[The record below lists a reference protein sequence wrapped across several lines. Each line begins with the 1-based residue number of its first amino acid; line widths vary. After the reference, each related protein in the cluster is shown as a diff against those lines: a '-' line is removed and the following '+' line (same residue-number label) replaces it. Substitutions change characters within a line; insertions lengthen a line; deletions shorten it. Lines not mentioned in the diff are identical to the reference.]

1 MPKTPSYRCR
11 EGYTQAIVTLTDS
24 VTKKRRDYWLG
35 QHGTPESREQYHRII
50 AEWEANER
58 RLPRPPVEPARTEKP
73 EQLALIVLLR
83 DFYRFAKRHYDDG
96 EFRSFLAAMRLMKKL
111 YGRTPAVEFGPKKLR
126 MLREQMIR
134 GDATEDPPRKPWSRK
149 YINQQ
154 VQRIRRIFKWA
165 VAHEMVPAAAH
176 QALCTLEPLKRGRS
190 DARENPK
197 VGPVPP
203 DMLEAVM
210 PLLSKP
216 VRALV
221 ELQLLTGARAG
232 ELVDLRVCDIEV
244 DEKTAV
250 CSYRP
255 NKHKNAHR
263 EHERVI
269 YFGPRAQ
276 EILRPFMRGRAIPDY
291 MFSPAESDADR
302 RAALHAARKTP
313 LSCGNRPGTNVEE
326 VPGRAPGAHYTTD
339 SYRRAIE
346 YACNKAYPPPPPIA
360 RAADETVEQWSAR
373 LKNDRKRADLTAW
386 RREHRFHPHQLRHSA
401 GTQIRREFGLEAA
414 QLALGHA
421 SAVVTDAV
429 YAERDS
435 DKVIEIMRKIG

>member
-83 DFYRFAKRHYDDG
+83 DFYRFAKRHNDDG

-134 GDATEDPPRKPWSRK
+134 GDATEDPPRKPWARK

-165 VAHEMVPAAAH
+165 VAHELVPAAAH
-176 QALCTLEPLKRGRS
+176 QSLCTLEPLKRGRS

-203 DMLEAVM
+203 DMLDAVM

-232 ELVDLRVCDIEV
+232 ELVELRVCDIEV

-250 CSYRP
+250 WSYRP
-255 NKHKNAHR
+255 HKHKNAHR

-276 EILRPFMRGRAIPDY
+276 DILRPFMQSRATPDQAVRCRRWRERRPHRPRRHPGAAGRSDHAAWRPFDSAQRGRQRAPT
-291 MFSPAESDADR
+291 ALR
-302 RAALHAARKTP
+302 RQRVGGRCGFAARR
-313 LSCGNRPGTNVEE
+313 RPGE
-326 VPGRAPGAHYTTD
+326 GA
-339 SYRRAIE
+339 RP
-346 YACNKAYPPPPPIA
+346 ACRHGHQAEAAA
-360 RAADETVEQWSAR
+360 RAS
-373 LKNDRKRADLTAW
+373 
-386 RREHRFHPHQLRHSA
+386 REHR
-401 GTQIRREFGLEAA
+401 
-414 QLALGHA
+414 
-421 SAVVTDAV
+421 SAVQRA
-429 YAERDS
+429 
-435 DKVIEIMRKIG
+435 G